1 MLHPRDHHVPAF
13 EYPEPYHAEVIR
25 FLLSDPNEP
34 ADQGWR

>member
-13 EYPEPYHAEVIR
+13 EDPQPHHAEVIR
-25 FLLSDPNEP
+25 FLPSDPDEP